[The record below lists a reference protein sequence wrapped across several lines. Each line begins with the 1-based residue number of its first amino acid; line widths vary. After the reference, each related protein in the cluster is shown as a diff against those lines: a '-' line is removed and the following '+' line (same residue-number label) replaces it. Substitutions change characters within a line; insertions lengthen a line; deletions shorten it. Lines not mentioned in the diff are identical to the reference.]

1 MIVCALQHT
10 SFGYLLYSLHPL
22 NWQGVVE
29 GCGRVF
35 SPSDARKEVGRGGVL
50 RWFLCWFPLCVAVA
64 AAFAAVDVAT
74 AAVVVAFA
82 FADVADVAVVAVVAF
97 AFAVVAVVAV
107 VAAVAVLAL
116 LLLEEV
122 RFVRTGDGL
131 GTTQINLGRIMM
143 INENENK

>member
-1 MIVCALQHT
+1 MVSSCSSVGFL
-10 SFGYLLYSLHPL
+10 F
-22 NWQGVVE
+22 VV
-29 GCGRVF
+29 
-35 SPSDARKEVGRGGVL
+35 
-50 RWFLCWFPLCVAVA
+50 VA

-82 FADVADVAVVAVVAF
+82 FAD
-97 AFAVVAVVAV
+97 VAVVAV

-131 GTTQINLGRIMM
+131 DTIRLVERDNDEEQ
-143 INENENK
+143 

>member
-1 MIVCALQHT
+1 MWW
-10 SFGYLLYSLHPL
+10 G
-22 NWQGVVE
+22 
-29 GCGRVF
+29 F
-35 SPSDARKEVGRGGVL
+35 SVGSSVG
-50 RWFLCWFPLCVAVA
+50 FLFVAVA

-82 FADVADVAVVAVVAF
+82 D
-97 AFAVVAVVAV
+97 VAVVAV

-131 GTTQINLGRIMM
+131 DTTQINLGRIMM
-143 INENENK
+143 INENENE

>member
-1 MIVCALQHT
+1 MLSSIHLV
-10 SFGYLLYSLHPL
+10 YLLYSLHPL
-22 NWQGVVE
+22 NWQGVV
-29 GCGRVF
+29 GFFHPLTLG
-35 SPSDARKEVGRGGVL
+35 RKEVG
-50 RWFLCWFPLCVAVA
+50 WFSVGSSVGFLFVVVA

-82 FADVADVAVVAVVAF
+82 FAD
-97 AFAVVAVVAV
+97 VAVVAV

-131 GTTQINLGRIMM
+131 DTTRRISSRRIMM
-143 INENENK
+143 SNEDE

>member
-1 MIVCALQHT
+1 MGALQHT
-10 SFGYLLYSLHPL
+10 SFVYLLYSLHPL

-35 SPSDARKEVGRGGVL
+35 PPSDARKEGGGMGSSFSRLVSS
-50 RWFLCWFPLCVAVA
+50 FVA
-64 AAFAAVDVAT
+64 AACVAAVD
-74 AAVVVAFA
+74 VAFA

-97 AFAVVAVVAV
+97 AFAVVAVVVV

-122 RFVRTGDGL
+122 RFVRT
-131 GTTQINLGRIMM
+131 
-143 INENENK
+143 ENVGYDSKNFFEKDNDDQ

>member
-1 MIVCALQHT
+1 MIGCAPAYFL
-10 SFGYLLYSLHPL
+10 SIYSMILAPSDFGRVLWKDVVGFFHPL
-22 NWQGVVE
+22 TL
-29 GCGRVF
+29 GRKQV
-35 SPSDARKEVGRGGVL
+35 GGVL

-82 FADVADVAVVAVVAF
+82 FADVAVVAVVAF
-97 AFAVVAVVAV
+97 AFAD

-122 RFVRTGDGL
+122 RFVRT
-131 GTTQINLGRIMM
+131 
-143 INENENK
+143 ENVGYDSKNFFEKDNDEQ

>member
-1 MIVCALQHT
+1 LSI
-10 SFGYLLYSLHPL
+10 YSIILAPS
-22 NWQGVVE
+22 E
-29 GCGRVF
+29 FGRVLWK
-35 SPSDARKEVGRGGVL
+35 DVVGGVL

-82 FADVADVAVVAVVAF
+82 FADVAVVAVVAF
-97 AFAVVAVVAV
+97 AFADVAVVAV

-122 RFVRTGDGL
+122 KFVRT
-131 GTTQINLGRIMM
+131 
-143 INENENK
+143 ENF